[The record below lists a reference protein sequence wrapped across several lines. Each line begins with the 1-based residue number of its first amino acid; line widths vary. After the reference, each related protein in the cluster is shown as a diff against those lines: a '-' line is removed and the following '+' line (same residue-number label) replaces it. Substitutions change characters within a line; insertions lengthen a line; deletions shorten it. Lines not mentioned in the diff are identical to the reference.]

1 MNFTQ
6 EINIIIILISM
17 SIISIVL
24 LTKKKF
30 PDWIFV
36 GLFLC
41 LFLNRIIFLMIR
53 LEKELSMI
61 EKNMVEMEKI
71 IFEYENTCP
80 VID

>member
-1 MNFTQ
+1 MPYTQ
-6 EINIIIILISM
+6 EINIIIILTSM
-17 SIISIVL
+17 LIISIVL

-80 VID
+80 IID

>member
-1 MNFTQ
+1 MPYTQ
-6 EINIIIILISM
+6 EINIIIILTSM
-17 SIISIVL
+17 LIISIVL

>member
-1 MNFTQ
+1 MTFTQ

-61 EKNMVEMEKI
+61 EKNMIQMEKI

-80 VID
+80 VIN

>member
-1 MNFTQ
+1 MTFTQ

-61 EKNMVEMEKI
+61 EKNMIQMEKI

>member
-1 MNFTQ
+1 MPYTQ

-80 VID
+80 VIN

>member
-1 MNFTQ
+1 MPYTQ
-6 EINIIIILISM
+6 EINIIIILTSLL
-17 SIISIVL
+17 IISIVL

-80 VID
+80 VIN

>member
-1 MNFTQ
+1 MPYTQ
-6 EINIIIILISM
+6 EINIIIILTSM
-17 SIISIVL
+17 LIISIVL

-80 VID
+80 VIN